1 MPDTRTVEVDN
12 RRVWQGPHP
21 ATVAARLA
29 LLVLV
34 GTLSVTATRDIGS
47 LFWTLLLAAASIPA
61 LLAPRH
67 RILGPLTRLAEVV
80 IVCLATD
87 VIVTHASDTGTAVA
101 AVLPHLA
108 VPVPGAGPYL
118 HRVEP
123 VPPLVL
129 PAGPLVGL
137 CAPAHPLP
145 HPPAPVRD

>member
-47 LFWTLLLAAASIPA
+47 LFWTLLLGAASIPA

-101 AVLPHLA
+101 AVLPYLA
-108 VPVPGAGPYL
+108 LPVVGRGLSLPPVEAGAPLRPAARLPLRPGAPD
-118 HRVEP
+118 HR
-123 VPPLVL
+123 L
-129 PAGPLVGL
+129 A
-137 CAPAHPLP
+137 AHPC
-145 HPPAPVRD
+145 PV